1 MAQVHYFTFS
11 PFYENTYIVFDET
24 KECIIFDPGCSN
36 DNERS
41 RLKKWLEKEG
51 LKPVRLINTHC
62 HLDHVFGNAFIA
74 KEYNLGL
81 EIHEG
86 ELPILANFKSSLQ
99 RFGLPDMEAS
109 PTPSNFIKEGDIIKF
124 GNTTL
129 KALFVPGHSPASLCF
144 YDEQSKF
151 VIAGDTLFEGSIGRT
166 DLPGG
171 NHDLLLKKIKE
182 QLFVLP
188 NEVAVYPGHGAP
200 TTIGKEKATNPF
212 LID

>member
-1 MAQVHYFTFS
+1 MAKVHSFTFS
-11 PFYENTYIVFDET
+11 PFYENMYIVYDET

-41 RLKKWLEKEG
+41 RLKKWLAAEG
-51 LKPVRLINTHC
+51 LKPMRLINTHC

-74 KEYNLGL
+74 REYNLGL

-109 PTPSNFIKEGDIIKF
+109 PAPDRFIKEGELIKF

-129 KALFVPGHSPASLCF
+129 KTLLVPGHSPASLCF
-144 YDEQSKF
+144 YDEASQF

-171 NHDLLLKKIKE
+171 NHNLLLKSIKE
-182 QLFVLP
+182 QLFTLP
-188 NEVAVYPGHGAP
+188 DDVVVYPGHGGS
-200 TTIGKEKATNPF
+200 TTIGREKATNPF
-212 LID
+212 LKD

>member
-1 MAQVHYFTFS
+1 MAKVHSFTFS
-11 PFYENTYIVFDET
+11 PFYENMYIVYDET

-41 RLKKWLEKEG
+41 RLKKWLAAEG
-51 LKPVRLINTHC
+51 LKPMRLINTHC

-74 KEYNLGL
+74 REYNLGL

-109 PTPSNFIKEGDIIKF
+109 PAPDRFIKEGELIKF

-129 KALFVPGHSPASLCF
+129 KTLLVPGHSPASLCF
-144 YDEQSKF
+144 YDEASQF

-171 NHDLLLKKIKE
+171 NHNLLLKSIKE
-182 QLFVLP
+182 QLFTLP
-188 NEVAVYPGHGAP
+188 DAVVVYPGHGGA
-200 TTIGKEKATNPF
+200 TTIGREKASNPF
-212 LID
+212 LKD